1 MDKKTTPTH
10 VVIDQDYIQQLPN
23 KMKKPFLL
31 YGNDWQNYLAS
42 LPKILRAD
50 EGKWEIGQQ
59 LTEHVDFEQQG
70 QPISLYGRYG
80 KNIAK
85 CSKCGKEWV
94 WDSGNDCDC
103 PPVAVPLEA
112 PAGDISNYTSTN
124 DFLKDF
130 VARCAQAEPL
140 VISDEDRQWL
150 EQQMD
155 KIDREQ
161 RRRAAQAFIDLSK
174 IIITI

>member
-85 CSKCGKEWV
+85 CNKCGKEWV

-103 PPVAVPLEA
+103 PPVAVPLET
-112 PAGDISNYTSTN
+112 PAFEVKWSMVITPDQEILAVFKYKEWAEQWRDKYSTT
-124 DFLKDF
+124 
-130 VARCAQAEPL
+130 
-140 VISDEDRQWL
+140 
-150 EQQMD
+150 
-155 KIDREQ
+155 
-161 RRRAAQAFIDLSK
+161 SK
-174 IIITI
+174 IAPFSLPIPEPTYSNIRYPHH